1 MGRRSRHN
9 QGNLGNYF
17 QNLKDYFL
25 GTNKANKASDD
36 ITREYQKQI
45 DERTKKRNEERTQEL
60 SDFDTARSQAAE
72 DIRKQNKAGYD
83 AAVSTRQTALQ
94 DADAKYKK
102 AEWARNQAADMAV
115 IQQRKKLLQDDFD
128 KNGGIYYDLNDGGFK
143 LRDISSGTDQ
153 PVAARF
159 IPSDTPIVIARKG
172 KSGQLEVLD
181 PTADQKIISNT
192 LAGRPFKPHMGTP
205 NENTEDAKNAQNLFN
220 SYLSR
225 DADTDLK
232 VYGIN
237 PEDIRSTTRQNHS
250 STGDYTADKKQAE
263 ADFNNNQAAQA
274 YLGADDFVKSNGKY
288 NESARNHI
296 VNDTNESGKD
306 YKYDINDIE
315 AERDGKI
322 GVARFKARATSPAAI
337 TAGAVVG
344 LPTAAYA
351 LNRAYNGTIDSL
363 AEMQRVP
370 DGSAPGGVAEEQK
383 AQITAAKNLKQ
394 AIADQKAQEAYYNQL
409 ESSGAIKPDEP
420 IAIQNM
426 RNGIEPERVQALQ
439 KVQDA
444 TAQVAQGNVPVQVE
458 GGEPEAAIASRGNDS
473 NVEYSP
479 EVLAILQMLQENSDN
494 EDAARALADYTY
506 NNYRGN
512 KDLNRLGWRAFL
524 KQLYDTQLMN
534 KGYDLNQ
541 YRVRG

>member
-1 MGRRSRHN
+1 MVRRRHS

-25 GTNKANKASDD
+25 GTTKANKASDD
-36 ITREYQKQI
+36 ITREYDKQI
-45 DERTKKRNEERTQEL
+45 AERTKQRNEERTQEL
-60 SDFDTARSQAAE
+60 SDFDAARSKE
-72 DIRKQNKAGYD
+72 VEERRKHYKADYD
-83 AAVSTRQTALQ
+83 AAESARQKALQ
-94 DADAKYKK
+94 DAEDKYKQ
-102 AEWARNQAADMAV
+102 AEFTRNHDADIAV
-115 IQQRKKLLQDDFD
+115 IQRRKQLLKDDFN
-128 KNGGIYYDLNDGGFK
+128 KNGGIYYDLDNGGFK
-143 LRDISSGTDQ
+143 FRDASGDHL
-153 PVAARF
+153 VAARN
-159 IPSDTPIVIARKG
+159 IPSNTPIVIARQG
-172 KSGQLEVLD
+172 KNGQLEVLD
-181 PTADQKIISNT
+181 PTADNKIISNT
-192 LAGRPFKPHMGTP
+192 LSVKPFNPNMGNPT
-205 NENTEDAKNAQNLFN
+205 ENAADVANANKLFN

-225 DADTDLK
+225 NADDDLK
-232 VYGIN
+232 AYGIN
-237 PEDIRSTTRQNHS
+237 PEDIRSKAIRKHQ
-250 STGDYTADKKQAE
+250 STKDYTNDKNAAE
-263 ADFNNNQAAQA
+263 DAFNKDQSAQA
-274 YLGADDFVKSNGKY
+274 YLGADDYVRGNGKY
-288 NESARNHI
+288 NDTERSHI
-296 VNDTNESGKD
+296 VNDTNESGED
-306 YKYDINDIE
+306 YLYDIDDIK

-322 GVARFKARATSPAAI
+322 GMARFKARATSPAAI

-344 LPTAAYA
+344 VPTAAYA

-363 AEMQRVP
+363 AEMQSVP
-370 DGSAPGGVAEEQK
+370 DGSAPGGITEEQK
-383 AQITAAKNLKQ
+383 TQITAAKNLKQ

-420 IAIQNM
+420 IEIQNM

-439 KVQDA
+439 KIQDV
-444 TAQVAQGNVPVQVE
+444 TAQVAQDNVPVQVE

-534 KGYDLNQ
+534 KGYDINQ
-541 YRVRG
+541 YRIRG

>member
-102 AEWARNQAADMAV
+102 AEWDRNQAADTAV
-115 IQQRKKLLQDDFD
+115 LQERKRLLQDDFD
-128 KNGGIYYDLNDGGFK
+128 KNGGIYYDLDNGGFV
-143 LRDISSGTDQ
+143 LRDASGDHL
-153 PVAARF
+153 VAARA
-159 IPSDTPIVIARKG
+159 IPSNTPIVIVRHNNNNKNG
-172 KSGQLEVLD
+172 LEVLD
-181 PTADQKIISNT
+181 PTADNRIISNT
-192 LAGRPFKPHMGTP
+192 LAGRPFNPNMGSPT
-205 NENTEDAKNAQNLFN
+205 ENTADANNAKSLFTN
-220 SYLSR
+220 YLNR
-225 DADTDLK
+225 DADADLK
-232 VYGIN
+232 FYGKN

-439 KVQDA
+439 KVQDV

>member
-25 GTNKANKASDD
+25 GTTKANKASDD

-102 AEWARNQAADMAV
+102 AEWDRNQAADTAV
-115 IQQRKKLLQDDFD
+115 LQERKRLLQDDFD
-128 KNGGIYYDLNDGGFK
+128 KNGGIYYDLDNGGFV
-143 LRDISSGTDQ
+143 LRDASGDHL
-153 PVAARF
+153 VAARA
-159 IPSDTPIVIARKG
+159 IPSNTPIVIVRHNNNNKNG
-172 KSGQLEVLD
+172 LEVLD
-181 PTADQKIISNT
+181 PTADNRIISNT
-192 LAGRPFKPHMGTP
+192 LAGRPFNPNMGSPT
-205 NENTEDAKNAQNLFN
+205 ENTADANNAKSLFTN
-220 SYLSR
+220 YLNR
-225 DADTDLK
+225 DADADLK
-232 VYGIN
+232 FYGKN